1 MKQTAVEWLQ
11 NHLIVHFSEIEQQIR
26 FKGLFE
32 KAKDLEKRHIMDA
45 NTAGVNCGLYGYKN
59 AEEYYK
65 KTFTEP
71 VRIANDNI
79 NVTNE

>member
-1 MKQTAVEWLQ
+1 MKETAIEWLLEEL
-11 NHLIVHFSEIEQQIR
+11 NNGRHLTDELV
-26 FKGLFE
+26 E

-65 KTFTEP
+65 KTFTKQT
-71 VRIANDNI
+71 RKQNDNI
-79 NVTNE
+79 NVTNK

>member
-26 FKGLFE
+26 FKGLFD

-45 NTAGVNCGLYGYKN
+45 RLTAPSELITYSKTTYLDE
-59 AEEYYK
+59 AEQYYNETFK
-65 KTFTEP
+65 KL
-71 VRIANDNI
+71 
-79 NVTNE
+79 